1 MRKNFVVAAGI
12 FFSFVAIIL
21 LLALFFLGSK
31 GDNLIRT
38 TGIVEGIEV
47 NLSPKVAGQ
56 IVSICCKESD
66 NISQDQVA
74 FQLDSGEI
82 RAAVDQALADVR
94 STKVAMEEAQRE
106 MGRSDA
112 LYADNYISKEARDQ
126 AETAYQVSA
135 ANYRAAIARLD
146 SARATLAY
154 TIVKSPI
161 SGTVVYKE
169 LEQGEIVSPGMT
181 VMTVVDLNNLYVRAD
196 IDESRISSVVLY
208 SPAVITS
215 EDTPPKVFKGTVTEI
230 GRYAEFATLRDV
242 GRGRQDIKTF
252 RVKISVENPEK
263 ILKPGM
269 TVEVKIQKKENLNGK
284 Q

>member
-12 FFSFVAIIL
+12 LFAFVGIIL
-21 LLALFFLGSK
+21 LLVLFFLSGK
-31 GDNLIRT
+31 GDNSIRT

-56 IVSICCKESD
+56 IINICCKESD
-66 NISQDQVA
+66 NISQGQVA
-74 FQLDSGEI
+74 FQLDSGEL

-94 STKVAMEEAQRE
+94 SSKVAMEEAQRE
-106 MGRSDA
+106 MGRSDT

-146 SARATLAY
+146 SARATLAD

-169 LEQGEIVSPGMT
+169 LEQGETVSPGMT
-181 VMTVVDLNNLYVRAD
+181 VMTVIDLNNLYIRAD

-208 SPAVITS
+208 SPAIITT
-215 EDTPPKVFKGTVTEI
+215 EDTPPKVFKGTVAEI

-252 RVKISVENPEK
+252 RVKITVENPEK

-269 TVEVKIQKKENLNGK
+269 TVEVKIQKKESQNGK